1 MSETE
6 KKNSLSKMLTSGQ
19 NLFSLAV
26 SVYLVIVSSY
36 VINDINAYRNR
47 DGDYDAEAATD
58 STDDGVENHDMMA
71 LGILTLVLSIV
82 YVLWNVYF
90 SFQALCNSNHTD
102 LLLTGA
108 EGAKKRNNIMA
119 VSGFQTVVVT
129 VLTILYVVRWGAF
142 EHDRVENGD
151 NNVGQGDRTHVK
163 GAGSAVDL
171 PTLSLIAWVALAVNL
186 LTCLIDLALLCRKR
200 VQQ

>member
-26 SVYLVIVSSY
+26 SVYLVIVSSL
-36 VINDINAYRNR
+36 VVNDINAYRDRN
-47 DGDYDAEAATD
+47 GDYEAEATD
-58 STDDGVENHDMMA
+58 STDDGVANHDMMA
-71 LGILTLVLSIV
+71 LGVTTLILSVV
-82 YVLWNVYF
+82 YVLWNLYF
-90 SFQALCNSNHTD
+90 SMQALCNSNHTD
-102 LLLTGA
+102 LVLTGA

-129 VLTILYVVRWGAF
+129 VLTILYVVLWGAF

-151 NNVGQGDRTHVK
+151 SNVWQGDRTHIE
-163 GAGSAVDL
+163 GAGSASDL

>member
-19 NLFSLAV
+19 NLFSLVV
-26 SVYLVIVSSY
+26 SGYLVVVSSL
-36 VINDINAYRNR
+36 VINDINAYRDRNT
-47 DGDYDAEAATD
+47 DYDTKATD
-58 STDDGVENHDMMA
+58 LTDDGVANHDMMA
-71 LGILTLVLSIV
+71 LSVLTLVLSIV

-90 SFQALCNSNHTD
+90 SMQALCNSNHTD

-108 EGAKKRNNIMA
+108 EGVKKRNNIMA

-129 VLTILYVVRWGAF
+129 VLTILYVVLWGAF

-151 NNVGQGDRTHVK
+151 DNVWQGDRTHVE

-171 PTLSLIAWVALAVNL
+171 PTLTLIAWVALAVNL
-186 LTCLIDLALLCRKR
+186 LTCFIDLFLLCRKR
-200 VQQ
+200 VQ